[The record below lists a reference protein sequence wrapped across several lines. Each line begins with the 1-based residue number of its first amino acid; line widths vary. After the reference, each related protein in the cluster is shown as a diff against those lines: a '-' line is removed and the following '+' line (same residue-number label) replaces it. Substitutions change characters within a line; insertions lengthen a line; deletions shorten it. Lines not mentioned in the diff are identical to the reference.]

1 MNGEA
6 AAALAAL
13 AETQTALL
21 SGVEL
26 PTSNGG
32 TAADGRRV
40 ELSREDAAAET
51 DGGDLAGEGPVR
63 ERVTALRR
71 GAVRARVLPGEPVYG
86 VRAAGAIQ
94 GNVVPGFN
102 KDHQQFL
109 FLRFGSPER
118 ARDWVGWLA
127 PRVTGMDEVLDF
139 RREFRAL
146 RLRLGV
152 REPGLTA
159 TWTAVAFSYSAIV
172 ALAGEEDARA
182 FGEQSFR
189 QGLAERSTYLGDPTD
204 PAHRGHHRNWVVGGP
219 DNQADVLVIVAADD
233 PSDLETA
240 VAEILDRADDHG
252 LTLVFGQR
260 GDTLPGNLQGH
271 EHFGFKDGISQPG
284 IRGRR
289 ATSRDDQ
296 LTPRFLAADDPHAE
310 LFAKPGQPLVWPGQ
324 FLLGEPRQHPQDP
337 TKPAPPSKAYPK
349 WARRG
354 SYLVCRRL
362 DQDVVG
368 FWELAATAAAAMG
381 TTPVRLA
388 SMLVGRWPSGAPLL
402 RSPGTDDAALAG
414 DEFAN
419 NHFLF
424 DDDTRPSSMTPLP
437 GYPGD
442 THRPATEDLLGEVC
456 PFAAHV
462 RKVNPRDSATD
473 FGAPADTF
481 LRLMVRRGIPYGEPI
496 AGIADPPP
504 DLVKAERGLLFAAYM
519 ASIEDQFEFVT
530 RRWANSPVQP
540 NVGGVDPIIGQRDRH
555 GDRKRTLDLPHPDG
569 STTTLELPEDLVTP
583 TGGGYFF
590 APPITALRTVL
601 GRR

>member
-1 MNGEA
+1 VNPEA

-13 AETQTALL
+13 ADTRTALL

-26 PTSNGG
+26 PASSTGPTARLAQSALAQSALGADKRPG
-32 TAADGRRV
+32 AADATNAD
-40 ELSREDAAAET
+40 EADAARSRTTE
-51 DGGDLAGEGPVR
+51 E
-63 ERVTALRR
+63 
-71 GAVRARVLPGEPVYG
+71 AVYDVE
-86 VRAAGAIQ
+86 AAADIQ

-109 FLRFGSPER
+109 FLRFGDVDD
-118 ARDWVGWLA
+118 AREWVGWLA
-127 PRVTGMDEVLDF
+127 GRVTAMDEVLDF

-152 REPGLTA
+152 REPGLSA
-159 TWTAVAFSYSAIV
+159 TWTAVAFSFH
-172 ALAGEEDARA
+172 ALAALAEDFGEE
-182 FGEQSFR
+182 SFR

-204 PAHRGHHRNWVVGGP
+204 PAHRGHRANWVVGGP
-219 DNQADVLVIVAADD
+219 ENEADALVIVAADN
-233 PSDLETA
+233 PKDLDTA
-240 VAEILDRADDHG
+240 VEEILEEAEAHDI
-252 LTLVFGQR
+252 TLLHGQR

-284 IRGRR
+284 VRGRR
-289 ATSRDDQ
+289 ATSPDDY
-296 LTPRFLAADDPHAE
+296 LTPRFLAADDPHAG

-324 FLLGEPRQHPQDP
+324 FLLGEPRQHHQDP
-337 TKPAPPSKAYPK
+337 TIPAPPADGFPD

-368 FWELAATAAAAMG
+368 FWELATTAAEAIG

-402 RSPGTDDAALAG
+402 RSPDADDAALAG

-419 NHFLF
+419 NHFQF
-424 DDDTRPSSMTPLP
+424 NDDTRPSSLVDLP

-442 THRPATEDLLGEVC
+442 THRPATEDLLGKVC
-456 PFAAHV
+456 PFAGHI
-462 RKVNPRDSATD
+462 RKVNPRDSGTD

-481 LRLMVRRGIPYGEPI
+481 LRLMLRRGIPYGEPL
-496 AGIADPPP
+496 AGVTDPAPE
-504 DLVKAERGLLFAAYM
+504 LVAAERGLLFAAYM

-530 RRWANSPVQP
+530 HRWANSPVQP
-540 NVGGVDPIIGQRDRH
+540 NVGGIDPIIGRRAT
-555 GDRKRTLDLPHPDG
+555 RRTVDLPAADG
-569 STTTLELPEDLVTP
+569 STTTIDLPDDLVTP

-590 APPITALRTVL
+590 APSISALRGPL
-601 GRR
+601 SGH

>member
-1 MNGEA
+1 MNSDA
-6 AAALAAL
+6 AIALAAL

-26 PTSNGG
+26 PASSGD
-32 TAADGRRV
+32 AAARLGR
-40 ELSREDAAAET
+40 AAAET
-51 DGGDLAGEGPVR
+51 VGAEAVAAESGEVTGDQMPAGSGRTPQALAD
-63 ERVTALRR
+63 
-71 GAVRARVLPGEPVYG
+71 EPVYDAD
-86 VRAAGAIQ
+86 AAADIQ
-94 GNVVPGFN
+94 GNIVPGFN
-102 KDHQQFL
+102 KDHQHFL
-109 FLRFGSPER
+109 FLRFGSIDG
-118 ARDWVGWLA
+118 AREWVGWLA
-127 PRVTGMDEVLDF
+127 PRITAMDEVLDF

-152 REPGLTA
+152 REPGLSA
-159 TWTAVAFSYSAIV
+159 TWTAVAFSFPAIA
-172 ALAGEEDARA
+172 ALAGHTDARA

-204 PAHRGHHRNWVVGGP
+204 PDHRGHRANWVVGGP
-219 DNQADVLVIVAADD
+219 DNEADALVIVAADD
-233 PSDLETA
+233 PNDLDA
-240 VAEILDRADDHG
+240 MVDEILDHASAHG
-252 LTLVFGQR
+252 ITLLFGQR

-284 IRGRR
+284 VRGRR
-289 ATSRDDQ
+289 ATSPDDH
-296 LTPRFLAADDPHAE
+296 LTPRFLDADDPHAE

-324 FLLGEPRQHPQDP
+324 FLLGELRQHHQDP
-337 TKPAPPSKAYPK
+337 TIPAAPASAFPD

-362 DQDVVG
+362 HQDVVG
-368 FWELAATAAAAMG
+368 FWEMATAAAAAMG

-388 SMLVGRWPSGAPLL
+388 SMLVGRWPSGAPLM
-402 RSPGTDDAALAG
+402 RSPDADDAALAG

-424 DDDTRPSSMTPLP
+424 DDETRPSALVDLP

-442 THRPATEDLLGEVC
+442 THRPATEDLLGKVC
-456 PFAAHV
+456 PFAAHI
-462 RKVNPRDSATD
+462 RKVNSRDSGTD

-481 LRLMVRRGIPYGEPI
+481 LRLMLRRGIPYGEPI
-496 AGIADPPP
+496 AGIADPSPE
-504 DLVKAERGLLFAAYM
+504 LETGERGLLFAAYM

-540 NVGGVDPIIGQRDRH
+540 NVGGVDPIIGQRDVR
-555 GDRKRTLDLPHPDG
+555 GDRRRTVDLPAADG
-569 STTTLELPEDLVTP
+569 STTTIELQEDLVTP

-590 APPITALRTVL
+590 APPISALRGTL
-601 GRR
+601 AAG